1 MIGKLDQRV
10 TFQRKTETADGIG
23 GTVRTW
29 ANLASNPTVWAN
41 VKARLGREAMVNGR
55 MTAVL
60 PVTFTIYNRTDL
72 DERDR
77 ILWNGEA
84 YNILSIFRQGDRALH
99 VQIDAQRGDAQ

>member
-10 TFQRKTETADGIG
+10 TFQRKTETPDGIG

-29 ANLASNPTVWAN
+29 DNLASNPAVWAN

-55 MTAVL
+55 MTAVM
-60 PVTFTIYNRTDL
+60 PVTFTIYNRADL

-84 YNILSIFRQGDRALH
+84 YNILSIFRQGDRAIYL
-99 VQIDAQRGDAQ
+99 QIDAQRGDAQ